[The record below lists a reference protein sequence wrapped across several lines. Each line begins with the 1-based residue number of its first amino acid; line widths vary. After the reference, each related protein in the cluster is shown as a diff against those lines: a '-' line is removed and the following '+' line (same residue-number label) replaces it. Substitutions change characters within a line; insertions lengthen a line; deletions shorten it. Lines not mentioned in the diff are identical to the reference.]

1 MQFYFTKSPRWLQLL
16 YAKCVWRIT
25 TNQKN
30 IYLTFDDG
38 PHPTITPFVLQQLE
52 KFNAKATFFC
62 IGDNVKKHPQTFAH
76 IQAAGHAVGNHTMH
90 HVNGWR
96 TKDEVYIKDV
106 TEAAALI
113 SSNLFRPPY
122 GRITKSQIN
131 QLIAKNASVKII
143 MWSVLAG
150 DWDKKLTVEA
160 CLQKLKKNIDAGS
173 IVVFHDSEKA
183 YERLAYTLPK
193 LLQYLSDK
201 GYHFKTITF
210 EEL

>member
-16 YAKCVWRIT
+16 YSKCVWRIT

-62 IGDNVKKHPQTFAH
+62 IGDNVKKYSQTFAQ
-76 IQAAGHAVGNHTMH
+76 IKAAGHAVGNHTMH
-90 HVNGWR
+90 HVNGWK

-106 TEAAALI
+106 TEATSFI

-122 GRITKSQIN
+122 GRITKSQISR
-131 QLIAKNASVKII
+131 LIANNASVKII

-160 CLQKLKKNIDAGS
+160 CLQKLQKNIDAGS

-201 GYHFKTITF
+201 GYHFKTITS